1 MKSSLHWELG
11 IDHGD
16 DIGTETIESFDSLS
30 DAIKELRLC
39 DNDTAF
45 IDLWCGSENLGET
58 LRKADL

>member
-1 MKSSLHWELG
+1 MTGLHWELG

-16 DIGTETIESFDSLS
+16 DIGTETIESFNNLL

-45 IDLWCGSENLGET
+45 IDLWRGSKNLGET
-58 LRKADL
+58 LRKRDL